1 MKKPFYIFSIIL
13 PLFII
18 GVLNAATE
26 LQYFTAKS
34 EPDAILLEW
43 KTGVEDN
50 LNRFEIER
58 SASEP
63 NNFIHIGT
71 VSAIG
76 NNSYYYYRDEVTM
89 SNSAPIY
96 YYRLKL
102 VDGSGNYVYSNT
114 ITVTHIISGVRST
127 WGSIKAIFR

>member
-1 MKKPFYIFSIIL
+1 MKKSIYITGIL
-13 PLFII
+13 FLLICI
-18 GVLNAATE
+18 GVLYAATE

-43 KTGVEDN
+43 KTGYEDN

-58 SASEP
+58 AASDP
-63 NNFIHIGT
+63 NNFVQIGT

-76 NNSYYYYRDEVTM
+76 SNSYYYYRDEM
-89 SNSAPIY
+89 QLNQPPPIY
-96 YYRLKL
+96 FYRLKL
-102 VDGSGNYVYSNT
+102 VSNTGSYTYSNV
-114 ITVTHIISGVRST
+114 ISVTHLISGVRST